1 MALFIHMKVEC
12 TRLDNKN
19 PLKSNTQVTS
29 RPPLERMGARESMFG
44 LVERCT
50 SWFRKSFPWDF
61 FESHSIVELVQ
72 VYTGGFQAGLPH
84 GQATLE
90 HPSGWRLWFYLSRV
104 LIKIVSSN
112 VADMSE
118 NLWRGRCMG
127 RGRSRGR
134 TEPPITACSTT
145 GRWLERG
152 GESMSDLNKI

>member
-1 MALFIHMKVEC
+1 MHGLTI
-12 TRLDNKN
+12 NKN
-19 PLKSNTQVTS
+19 PLKSKPQVTL

-50 SWFRKSFPWDF
+50 SWFGKSFSWAF

-90 HPSGWRLWFYLSRV
+90 HPSGWRFWFYLTRM
-104 LIKIVSSN
+104 LIKIVSSY

-118 NLWRGRCMG
+118 NLWRGRCTG
-127 RGRSRGR
+127 RERLPGR
-134 TEPPITACSTT
+134 TEPLTRGCLTT
-145 GRWLERG
+145 GRWLEKEG
-152 GESMSDLNKI
+152 GPMSHLNKM

>member
-1 MALFIHMKVEC
+1 MAWFIHMKVEC

-134 TEPPITACSTT
+134 TEPLTRGCSTT

-152 GESMSDLNKI
+152 GGPMSDLNKI